1 MLIDEI
7 GKAKIVAFKN
17 KDEQAK
23 NAIGNIKSKYLLMQC
38 DKRAKGEEMT
48 DADTIQ
54 ILLKI
59 CKELDEECENYKKV
73 NNLLEVENIQRQKAT
88 VESFLPKMMSIE
100 EIKEVINSLP
110 DKTVPTVMKHFK
122 TNYAG
127 KVNMKD
133 VNTALKELN

>member
-7 GKAKIVAFKN
+7 NKAKIDAFKN

-23 NAIGNIKSKYLLMQC
+23 NAIGNIKSKFLLMQC
-38 DKRAKGEEMT
+38 EKRAKGEEMT
-48 DADTIQ
+48 DADTVQ

-59 CKELDEECENYKKV
+59 SKELDEELENYKRV
-73 NNLLEVENIQRQKAT
+73 NNTAEIENIQKQKAT
-88 VESFLPKMMSIE
+88 IESFLPKMMSVE
-100 EIKEVINSLP
+100 EIKEIILSLP

-122 TNYAG
+122 ANYAG

-133 VNTALKELN
+133 VNIALKEI